1 MKDFFTVTRKVAF
14 GYLVILFF
22 SLAAIVYALT
32 NFHQHT
38 RQTQSLVGSQF
49 KVFPLLEDL
58 RQNLLAQEKL
68 EKQLLILH
76 EEEFLDLLGLRLVDF
91 EQLVSKVEGG
101 FPDSYRQ
108 PLSPV
113 LQQYTQEVSSL
124 MDALA
129 DEHWQ
134 LAATMSSQM
143 TSPLRSQLFD
153 LLSEVRDSH
162 QRAIDLRLRDLSRQS
177 SEAYRFTL
185 IISLVG
191 ILLSA
196 PVALTVIYSIQ
207 RSVRALQ
214 KATREIAEGSF
225 DSKLDIRS
233 RDEFGLLALDFAS
246 MGRKLR
252 ELEQL
257 RLDANPLT
265 NLPGNLA
272 IDRELERR
280 IQQQIPFSHL
290 YIDLDNFKA
299 YSDRYGYQAGSDV
312 LAKVGGL
319 ILDVVR
325 RAGSK
330 GDLVGHIGGDDYV
343 VLTRPDLAEK
353 ISRVLV
359 DAFDHLVPDFYSRED
374 REKGCFTG
382 TDRYG
387 VEREFPLLTI
397 SIAITNSE
405 NFEQP
410 SLLAISRESA
420 SMKQHL
426 KNISGSN
433 YLVDRRKQFVGESQ

>member
-1 MKDFFTVTRKVAF
+1 MKDYFTVTRKVAF

-32 NFHQHT
+32 NFHQHN

-49 KVFPLLEDL
+49 KVFPLLRDL

-91 EQLVSKVEGG
+91 EQLVDKVDGG

-113 LQQYTQEVSSL
+113 LQQYTQEINSF
-124 MDALA
+124 MDALS
-129 DEHWQ
+129 DDHWQ
-134 LAATMSSQM
+134 QADTLSSQM

-162 QRAIDLRLRDLSRQS
+162 QRAIDLSLRDLSRQS
-177 SEAYRFTL
+177 GEAYRFTL

-225 DSKLDIRS
+225 DSKLDIRG

-280 IQQQIPFSHL
+280 IQQQKPFSHL

-319 ILDVVR
+319 IQDVAR
-325 RAGSK
+325 REGTK
-330 GDLVGHIGGDDYV
+330 EDLVGHIGGDDYV
-343 VLTRPDLAEK
+343 VLTSPELAEK
-353 ISRVLV
+353 ISQTLV
-359 DAFDHLVPDFYSRED
+359 DAFDRMVPEFYSSED
-374 REKGCFTG
+374 REKGSFTG

-426 KNISGSN
+426 KNITGSN